1 MRRFGPFC
9 ALLAVFTLL
18 NVADAGNLMCRVKC
32 KIARNA
38 CCAPA
43 CCEPAA
49 CEPAA
54 CEPAACEPACCE
66 PRCGLLA
73 KLKARKACCAP
84 ACCEPVGEEAEP
96 APAAPPAP

>member
-1 MRRFGPFC
+1 MRRFVPFC

-18 NVADAGNLMCRVKC
+18 NVVDAGNLKSRLKC
-32 KIARNA
+32 MTARKA
-38 CCAPA
+38 CCAPT

-54 CEPAACEPACCE
+54 CEPAACEPCCK

-84 ACCEPVGEEAEP
+84 TCCEPAAC
-96 APAAPPAP
+96 APADE